1 MQNTEKWLG
10 PLETTYDYFYD
21 LNEEGLDELD
31 RIREE
36 ITTEYGN
43 GEARY
48 LKTFSVSAAAELVGR
63 STEWIR
69 QRSPDVARNSQ
80 GHGRWTLA
88 EIDALRHEA
97 GTSFKRPA
105 GSEPFILALSKFK
118 GGVGNTTNACHL
130 VHGFA
135 QKGLKVLAVDFEPQA
150 SLTQILGGVVP
161 DLHLEEADLPIEA
174 LLDDPNLIATSG
186 AIRGTYFHNVDLMPA
201 NSLMNSFEQRLLAQ
215 HFDANGSANTIP
227 TNLRLKAV
235 LDVIKSEY
243 DVIIIDCPPNL
254 GLMQINALIAA
265 DGIITSLKPELL
277 DRASLVAYTAA
288 MTGVVDQ
295 VDKEYSYF
303 RLLISQYLPN
313 GNNGHKKAEV
323 AIRTLYGDAVLQSMM
338 PLSRGIADASTA
350 LSTVYSL
357 EKPAGSKQAFDNVV
371 PKVDRFVDEVY
382 EDLMIHWQR
391 EAVNNG

>member
-1 MQNTEKWLG
+1 MPTYEKWLG
-10 PLETTYDYFYD
+10 PLENTYDYFYD
-21 LNEEGLDELD
+21 INDAGLDELN
-31 RIREE
+31 E
-36 ITTEYGN
+36 IKKTIASEYGN
-43 GEARY
+43 GDTRY
-48 LKTFSVSAAAELVGR
+48 LKTYSVSEASSLVDR

-69 QRSPDVARNSQ
+69 QRSPDVSRNAQ

-97 GTSFKRPA
+97 GTQFKRPP
-105 GSEPFILALSKFK
+105 GTSPFVLALSKFK

-130 VHGFA
+130 VHGLSL
-135 QKGLKVLAVDFEPQA
+135 KGLRVLGLDFEPQA
-150 SLTQILGGVVP
+150 SMTQILGGVVP
-161 DLHLEEADLPIEA
+161 DLHLEESDLPIEA
-174 LLDDPNLIATSG
+174 LLDDPALIATSG

-215 HFDANGSANTIP
+215 HFSQSPTTNEIP

-235 LDVIKSEY
+235 LDIVKHEY
-243 DVIIIDCPPNL
+243 DVVIIDCPPNL
-254 GLMQINALIAA
+254 GLMQINALVAA

-295 VDKEYSYF
+295 VDKQYSYF
-303 RLLISQYLPN
+303 RLLISQYLEN
-313 GNNGHKKAEV
+313 GNIGHRNSQN
-323 AIRTLYGDAVLQSMM
+323 AIRKLYGDAVMESTV

-357 EKPAGSKQAFDNVV
+357 EKPAGSRQAYTNAVQKMDQVVNEVFD
-371 PKVDRFVDEVY
+371 
-382 EDLMIHWQR
+382 DLMTHWNR
-391 EAVNNG
+391 EAL